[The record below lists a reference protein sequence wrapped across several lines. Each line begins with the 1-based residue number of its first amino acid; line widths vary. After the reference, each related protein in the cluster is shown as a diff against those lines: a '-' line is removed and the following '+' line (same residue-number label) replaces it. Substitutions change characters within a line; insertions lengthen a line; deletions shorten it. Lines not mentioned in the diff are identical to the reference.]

1 MADIKTANNGV
12 SHQNSVQGQLTGNG
26 QSTWLTPV
34 RKAAHH
40 QQLTA
45 HRERLTG
52 KLLTGKLHRERLTA
66 NGSQLLADSRER
78 TAEKKR
84 DCPIGTIPLYLARI
98 NRTSPGYRIS
108 ATCTVR
114 SRFHSCAQRMV
125 W

>member
-1 MADIKTANNGV
+1 MPNVPPLRQLCWRRGYEEYRPLALFLCIFRKEYVFFMADIKTANNGV

-52 KLLTGKLHRERLTA
+52 KLLTGKLLT
-66 NGSQLLADSRER
+66 GKGLPPTD
-78 TAEKKR
+78 
-84 DCPIGTIPLYLARI
+84 
-98 NRTSPGYRIS
+98 
-108 ATCTVR
+108 
-114 SRFHSCAQRMV
+114 HSC
-125 W
+125 